1 MLLSFQSIFLAM
13 DRYRETFNTWN
24 KVAEL
29 YQEKFMNLDLY
40 NESYDLFCEAI
51 TIQNAKLLE
60 LGCGPGNITKYLLE
74 KRPDFKIQAVDIAP
88 NMIQLA
94 QQNIPNA
101 TFKVMDVREINSIE
115 KQFDAIMCGFC
126 IPYLSES
133 DVSKLVADCHQLLK
147 ENGLLYLS
155 FVAGDYTDS
164 GYQKGSSGDRTYF
177 YYHNLEKTVHVLEI
191 QGFTIEKLMTVN
203 YKYNNGKEEKHT
215 VLIPKKSST

>member
-1 MLLSFQSIFLAM
+1 M